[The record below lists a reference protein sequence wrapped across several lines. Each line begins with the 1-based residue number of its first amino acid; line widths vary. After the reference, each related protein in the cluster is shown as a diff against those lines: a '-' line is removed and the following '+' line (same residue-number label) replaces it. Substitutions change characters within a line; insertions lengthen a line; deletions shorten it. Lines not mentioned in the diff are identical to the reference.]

1 LPTYRWI
8 PETDRPAKLVALS
21 HLACVA
27 TFGVLLFKP
36 WHAAGRLVEG
46 AIVLCFG
53 AFCAAALAIAL
64 HARGVHRLVF
74 GSFGALAL
82 LVAAAEGAHL
92 LFPRAI
98 MRATVHA
105 ASDFELAVI
114 VAVLNVLLALYA
126 VYYGALQRRAVQEL
140 ARTVSAAGAKTAT
153 LEQRVVERT
162 QELEAAQRVLQRMWR
177 LGQQITVELHPAR
190 VLERFLEAVTDVVQA
205 DGGALGMLGDAGT
218 IRVAAATGASLHMLG
233 QELPVAGSAMGRV
246 IRTGRPWSVTDVTR
260 HGHELHRPTFDLL
273 SGAEAHG
280 FAIIPIVR
288 RGECIGAVT
297 LSSLEPREFLPAELE
312 RVEAMAD
319 LLSVALSNAELVE
332 TLRQAEWRF
341 RTLFRAAPD
350 AVLTVLKSGRV
361 REANDAVR
369 EVFGLDPAHVVGR
382 VLADLIIEEDR
393 QKLEAAL
400 AAALA
405 GAPTRLEVTLRR
417 EAPAGPED
425 PHRVVALAVSRLPEA
440 DPPSVLLIGRD
451 MTAEREMRLRLMES
465 DRLAAVGELVAGV
478 AHEVNNPLA
487 SISAFAQLLLR
498 DGGLTEPQR
507 ESLEVIKAET
517 LRASQV
523 VKDLL
528 AFARRS
534 EPHREPLDM
543 NLVVTRTLRLRHY
556 QLSTN
561 EILVETE
568 LGHDLPSVVGDARQL
583 QQVCLNLITN
593 AIQAMAPMGGGRL
606 RVATRAQGP
615 SVVIEVSDTGHGI
628 PPEARARVFEPFFTT
643 KGEGEGTGLGLSVSY
658 GIVTAH
664 GGTIEVAETSSS
676 GTTFR
681 ITLPSAGA
689 LAEEGSSGRAQP
701 PLMPRSPLHGVRLLV
716 VDDEPALRS
725 GIEAFGQLRGFT
737 VLTAAN
743 GEEALELIQRT
754 AVDAIV
760 CDLRMPELDG
770 FGLYDRLLHERPGL
784 AARMVFITGDLLSA
798 ERRRAIRQPII
809 AKPFAFERLEEALVA
824 VMRGMA
830 GGGKWDAGGG
840 RREATAR
847 RDTPR
852 RGSS

>member
-1 LPTYRWI
+1 VLKLRW
-8 PETDRPAKLVALS
+8 PPSADPSKLVAFS

-27 TFGVLLFKP
+27 TFGLLLFEP
-36 WHAAGRLVEG
+36 WHAAGRLLEG

-53 AFCAAALAIAL
+53 AFCAAALAIAAQ
-64 HARGVHRLVF
+64 ARGVHRLVF
-74 GSFGALAL
+74 GSFGALAC
-82 LVAAAEGAHL
+82 LVAVAEGAHL
-92 LFPRAI
+92 LFPRAVT
-98 MRATVHA
+98 RATVHA

-114 VAVLNVLLALYA
+114 VAALNVLLALYA
-126 VYYGALQRRAVQEL
+126 VYYAALQRRAVEEL
-140 ARTVSAAGAKTAT
+140 SRTVTAAGEKTAT
-153 LEQRVVERT
+153 LEQHVVERT
-162 QELEAAQRVLQRMWR
+162 QELESAQRVLQRMWR

-205 DGGALGMLGDAGT
+205 DGGALGMLDEDGT
-218 IRVAAATGASLHMLG
+218 IRIASATGASLHMLG
-233 QELPVAGSAMGRV
+233 QQVPVAGSAMGRV
-246 IRTGRPWSVTDVTR
+246 IRTGRPWSVADVTR
-260 HGHELHRPTFDLL
+260 HGHELHRPTYDLL

-297 LSSLEPREFLPAELE
+297 LASLDPREFQPAELE

-350 AVLTVLKSGRV
+350 AVLTVLQSGRV

-369 EVFGLDPAHVVGR
+369 DVFGLDPANVIGR
-382 VLADLIIEEDR
+382 VLADLVVEEDR
-393 QKLEAAL
+393 QKLG
-400 AAALA
+400 AALA
-405 GAPTRLEVTLRR
+405 GALSGTPARLEVTLRR
-417 EAPAGPED
+417 DGPGSGPVD
-425 PHRVVALAVSRLPEA
+425 PHRVVALAASRLPEA

-451 MTAEREMRLRLMES
+451 MTAERDMRLRLMES

-498 DGGLTEPQR
+498 DGELTDAQR
-507 ESLEVIKAET
+507 DSLEVIKAET

-523 VKDLL
+523 VRDLL

-534 EPHREPLDM
+534 APQREPLDL

-561 EILVETE
+561 NIHVDTVLDRE
-568 LGHDLPSVVGDARQL
+568 LPSVVGDARQL
-583 QQVCLNLITN
+583 QQVCLNLVTN

-606 RVATRAQGP
+606 RVVTRTDGT
-615 SVVIEVSDTGHGI
+615 SVLLEMTDTGPGI
-628 PPEARARVFEPFFTT
+628 PPAARARIFEPFFTT
-643 KGEGEGTGLGLSVSY
+643 KPEGEGTGLGLSVSY

-664 GGTIEVAETSSS
+664 HGTIEVAETSSS
-676 GTTFR
+676 GTRFR

-689 LAEEGSSGRAQP
+689 ASGNDPQGP
-701 PLMPRSPLHGVRLLV
+701 SNGPLLPRSPLHGVRLLV
-716 VDDEPALRS
+716 VDDESALRS
-725 GIEAFGQLRGFT
+725 GLEAFGQLRGFT
-737 VLTAAN
+737 VLTAAD
-743 GEEALELIQRT
+743 GEDAFERIQRT
-754 AVDAIV
+754 AIDAIV

-770 FGLYDRLLHERPGL
+770 VGLYERLRHERPGL

-798 ERRRAIRQPII
+798 EVRRTIRQPII
-809 AKPFAFERLEEALVA
+809 SKPFAFERLEEALVS
-824 VMRGMA
+824 VMRGTPF
-830 GGGKWDAGGG
+830 GRG
-840 RREATAR
+840 RRSGAVA
-847 RDTPR
+847 
-852 RGSS
+852 

>member
-1 LPTYRWI
+1 MLKYRWI
-8 PETDRPAKLVALS
+8 PETDRANKLVALS

-27 TFGVLLFKP
+27 TFGLLLFKP
-36 WHAAGRLVEG
+36 WHEAGRVVEG
-46 AIVLCFG
+46 AIVICFG
-53 AFCAAALAIAL
+53 AFCAAALAIASQ
-64 HARGVHRLVF
+64 ARGVHRLVF
-74 GSFGALAL
+74 GAFGALSL
-82 LVAAAEGAHL
+82 LVAGAEGAHL
-92 LFPRAI
+92 LFPRAVT
-98 MRATVHA
+98 RATVHA
-105 ASDFELAVI
+105 ATDFELAVI

-126 VYYGALQRRAVQEL
+126 VYYASLQRRAAQEL
-140 ARTVSAAGAKTAT
+140 ARTVSAAGEKAAT
-153 LEQRVVERT
+153 LEQHVAERT
-162 QELEAAQRVLQRMWR
+162 HELESAQRVLQRMWR

-190 VLERFLEAVTDVVQA
+190 VLERFIEAVTDVVQA
-205 DGGALGMLGDAGT
+205 DGGALGMLGENGM
-218 IRVAAATGASLHMLG
+218 IRIAAATGASLHMLG
-233 QELPVAGSAMGRV
+233 QHVPVAGSAMGRV
-246 IRTGRPWSVTDVTR
+246 IRTGRPWSVADVTQ
-260 HGHELHRPTFDLL
+260 HGHELHRPTYDLL

-297 LSSLEPREFLPAELE
+297 LSSLEPREFLPPELE

-350 AVLTVLKSGRV
+350 AVLTVLVPSGRV

-369 EVFGLDPAHVVGR
+369 DVFGLDPANVVGR
-382 VLADLIIEEDR
+382 VLADLVVDEDR
-393 QKLEAAL
+393 EKLEAAL
-400 AAALA
+400 TAAVS
-405 GAPTRLEVTLRR
+405 GASARLEVTLRR
-417 EAPAGPED
+417 ELPGGPED
-425 PHRVVALAVSRLPEA
+425 PHRVVALSASRLPEA

-507 ESLEVIKAET
+507 DSLEVIKTET

-534 EPHREPLDM
+534 EPHREPLDL

-561 EILVETE
+561 EIHVDTVLSR
-568 LGHDLPSVVGDARQL
+568 DLPSVVGDARQL
-583 QQVCLNLITN
+583 QQVCLNLVTN
-593 AIQAMAPMGGGRL
+593 AIQAMATMGGGRL
-606 RVATRAQGP
+606 RVVTRVEGSSVILEMTDTGPGIAP
-615 SVVIEVSDTGHGI
+615 SV
-628 PPEARARVFEPFFTT
+628 RARIFEPFFTT
-643 KGEGEGTGLGLSVSY
+643 KAEGEGTGLGLSVSY

-664 GGTIEVAETSSS
+664 HGTIEVAETSSA

-681 ITLPSAGA
+681 ITLPSADA
-689 LAEEGSSGRAQP
+689 LAEDGTPMSAAA
-701 PLMPRSPLHGVRLLV
+701 PLLPRSPLHGIRLLV

-725 GIEAFGQLRGFT
+725 GMEAFGQLRGFT

-743 GEEALELIQRT
+743 GEEAFERLSRT

-770 FGLYDRLLHERPGL
+770 FGLYDRLRQERPGL

-798 ERRRAIRQPII
+798 DARLTTRQPIL
-809 AKPFAFERLEEALVA
+809 AKPFAFERLEEALVG
-824 VMRGMA
+824 VLRGMPA
-830 GGGKWDAGGG
+830 LLPAPG
-840 RREATAR
+840 RVV
-847 RDTPR
+847 
-852 RGSS
+852 

>member
-1 LPTYRWI
+1 MPNYRWI
-8 PETDRPAKLVALS
+8 STADTAKLVALS

-27 TFGVLLFKP
+27 TFGMLLFEP
-36 WHAAGRLVEG
+36 WHAAGRLVEA
-46 AIVLCFG
+46 AIVVCFG
-53 AFCAAALAIAL
+53 AFCAAALAIAAQ
-64 HARGVHRLVF
+64 ARGVHRLVF

-92 LFPRAI
+92 LFPRALT
-98 MRATVHA
+98 RATVHA

-126 VYYGALQRRAVQEL
+126 VYYGALQRRAVEEL
-140 ARTVSAAGAKTAT
+140 ARSVTAAGEKTAT

-162 QELEAAQRVLQRMWR
+162 QELEGAQRVLQRMWR

-205 DGGALGMLGDAGT
+205 DGGALGMLGDDGT
-218 IRVAAATGASLHMLG
+218 IRLAAATGASLHMLG
-233 QELPVAGSAMGRV
+233 QQVPVAGSAMGRV
-246 IRTGRPWSVTDVTR
+246 IRTGRPWSVADVTQ
-260 HGHELHRPTFDLL
+260 HGHELHRPTFELL
-273 SGAEAHG
+273 SGAETRG
-280 FAIIPIVR
+280 FALIPIVR

-297 LSSLEPREFLPAELE
+297 LSSLEPREFEPAELE

-350 AVLTVLKSGRV
+350 AVLTVLQSGRV

-369 EVFGLDPAHVVGR
+369 DVFGLEPANVVGR
-382 VLADLIIEEDR
+382 LLADLIVEEDR
-393 QKLEAAL
+393 QKLDAGL
-400 AAALA
+400 AAAFG
-405 GAPTRLEVTLRR
+405 GASARLEVALRR
-417 EAPAGPED
+417 ETPGTLDD
-425 PHRVVALAVSRLPEA
+425 PPRVVALAASRLPEA

-507 ESLEVIKAET
+507 DSLEVIKAET

-534 EPHREPLDM
+534 EPHREPLDV
-543 NLVVTRTLRLRHY
+543 NFVVTRTLRLRHY
-556 QLSTN
+556 QLSTHQ
-561 EILVETE
+561 IHVDATLDP
-568 LGHDLPSVVGDARQL
+568 DLPSVVGDARQL
-583 QQVCLNLITN
+583 QQVCLNLVTN

-606 RVATRAQGP
+606 RVVTRADGP
-615 SVVIEVSDTGHGI
+615 SVVLEMTDTGPGI
-628 PPEARARVFEPFFTT
+628 PASVRARIFEPFFTT
-643 KGEGEGTGLGLSVSY
+643 KAEGEGTGLGLSVSY

-664 GGTIEVAETSSS
+664 HGTIEVAETSPS

-681 ITLPSAGA
+681 ITLPSAGIVTQDGA
-689 LAEEGSSGRAQP
+689 LLRRVDA
-701 PLMPRSPLHGVRLLV
+701 PLLPRSPLHGVRLLV

-725 GIEAFGQLRGFT
+725 GMEAFGQLRGFT
-737 VLTAAN
+737 VLAAAN
-743 GEEALELIQRT
+743 GEEAFERIQRT

-770 FGLYDRLLHERPGL
+770 FGLYERLRHERPGL

-798 ERRRAIRQPII
+798 ELRRNLRQPII
-809 AKPFAFERLEEALVA
+809 PKPFAFERLEEALVS
-824 VMRGMA
+824 VMRGTPF
-830 GGGKWDAGGG
+830 G
-840 RREATAR
+840 
-847 RDTPR
+847 TPR
-852 RGSS
+852 GSGAGA

>member
-1 LPTYRWI
+1 MYRWI
-8 PETDRPAKLVALS
+8 PETDRPSKLVALS

-27 TFGVLLFKP
+27 TFGVLLFTP
-36 WHAAGRLVEG
+36 WQSAGGLVEA
-46 AIVLCFG
+46 AIVVCFG
-53 AFCAAALAIAL
+53 AFCAAALAIARQ
-64 HARGVHRLVF
+64 ARGVHRLVF
-74 GSFGALAL
+74 GAFGALAF
-82 LVAAAEGAHL
+82 LVALAEGTHL
-92 LFPRAI
+92 LFPRAV

-126 VYYGALQRRAVQEL
+126 VYYAALQRRAVEEL
-140 ARTVSAAGAKTAT
+140 SRTVTAAGQKAAT
-153 LEQRVVERT
+153 LEQHVAERSH
-162 QELEAAQRVLQRMWR
+162 ELESAQRVLQRMWR
-177 LGQQITVELHPAR
+177 LGQQITVELHPVR

-205 DGGALGMLGDAGT
+205 EGGALGMLGENGT
-218 IRVAAATGASLHMLG
+218 IRIAAATGASLHMLG
-233 QELPVAGSAMGRV
+233 QHVPVAGSAMGRV
-246 IRTGRPWSVTDVTR
+246 IRTGRPWSVADVTQ
-260 HGHELHRPTFDLL
+260 HGHELHRPTFELL

-297 LSSLEPREFLPAELE
+297 LSSLEPREFLPEELE

-350 AVLTVLKSGRV
+350 AVLTVLHSGRV

-369 EVFGLDPAHVVGR
+369 EVFGLDPANVVGR
-382 VLADLIIEEDR
+382 VLADLIVEEDR
-393 QKLEAAL
+393 QKLDSAL
-400 AAALA
+400 AAAA
-405 GAPTRLEVTLRR
+405 GGAPARLEVTLQRDVPGG
-417 EAPAGPED
+417 PAD
-425 PHRVVALAVSRLPEA
+425 PHRVVALAASRLPEA
-440 DPPSVLLIGRD
+440 DPPSVLLVGRD

-498 DGGLTEPQR
+498 DGDLTEPQR
-507 ESLEVIKAET
+507 DSLEVIKAET
-517 LRASQV
+517 MRASQV

-534 EPHREPLDM
+534 EPHREPLDV

-561 EILVETE
+561 QIHVDTVLSRE
-568 LGHDLPSVVGDARQL
+568 LPSVVGDARQL
-583 QQVCLNLITN
+583 QQVCLNLVTN
-593 AIQAMAPMGGGRL
+593 AIQAMVPLGGGRL
-606 RVATRAQGP
+606 RVVTRAEGQ
-615 SVVIEVSDTGHGI
+615 SVILEMTDTGHGI
-628 PPEARARVFEPFFTT
+628 AQGVRARIFEPFFTT
-643 KGEGEGTGLGLSVSY
+643 KPEGDGTGLGLSVSY

-664 GGTIEVAETSSS
+664 RGTIEVVETSSS

-681 ITLPSAGA
+681 ITLPSADAIAADGKTRVNA
-689 LAEEGSSGRAQP
+689 
-701 PLMPRSPLHGVRLLV
+701 PLLPRSPLHGIRLLV

-725 GIEAFGQLRGFT
+725 GMEAFGQLRGFT
-737 VLTAAN
+737 VLAAAN
-743 GEEALELIQRT
+743 GEEAFERIRRT

-770 FGLYDRLLHERPGL
+770 FGLYDRLRHERPGL

-798 ERRRAIRQPII
+798 DARLTTRQPIL

-824 VMRGMA
+824 VMRGTPSESPVRI
-830 GGGKWDAGGG
+830 G
-840 RREATAR
+840 R
-847 RDTPR
+847 
-852 RGSS
+852 S